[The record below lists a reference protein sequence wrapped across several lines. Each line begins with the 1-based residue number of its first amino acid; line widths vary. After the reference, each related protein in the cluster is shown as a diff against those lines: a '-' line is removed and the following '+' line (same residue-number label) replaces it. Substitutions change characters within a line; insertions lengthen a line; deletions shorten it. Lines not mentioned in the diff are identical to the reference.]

1 MELILIGV
9 CVWCRLGEIMIVL
22 WYLRGIMLAPGDA
35 CMQRTPADGEP
46 GHEVLPNPSPCF
58 GPLSGRGTLLM
69 SLMARGSLLAVAR
82 STVLLALIGQAA
94 GFGVWTNGVSSARP
108 TTRIAAAWESMGK
121 ACTPRYFPPT
131 TAFRHCSVR
140 VVYSLS
146 LIHI

>member
-1 MELILIGV
+1 
-9 CVWCRLGEIMIVL
+9 
-22 WYLRGIMLAPGDA
+22 
-35 CMQRTPADGEP
+35 MQRTPSDGEP

-108 TTRIAAAWESMGK
+108 TTRIAAACSAAPDQWSRDPAQWKRESDGGSVEGV
-121 ACTPRYFPPT
+121 ADVPRFLRGIYIGGLGSGLGAIIISKLT
-131 TAFRHCSVR
+131 KVTRRRS
-140 VVYSLS
+140 
-146 LIHI
+146 